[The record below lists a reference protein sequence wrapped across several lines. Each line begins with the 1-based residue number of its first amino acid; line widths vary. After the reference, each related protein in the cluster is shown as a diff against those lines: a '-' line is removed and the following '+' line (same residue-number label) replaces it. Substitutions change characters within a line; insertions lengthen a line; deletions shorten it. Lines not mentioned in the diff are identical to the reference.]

1 MRTALCASWLC
12 KTARMAAP
20 IVNKIYVYVLKLV
33 LRCKH
38 PYNFVFK
45 CVYDNILYHFIGNGM
60 WDFEEF

>member
-1 MRTALCASWLC
+1 
-12 KTARMAAP
+12 MAAP